1 MLLYSYAP
9 ISGEKA
15 PLSHHLDRYLTSAAP
30 KNHAQRH
37 AALTLM
43 SALAARAN
51 MSADAPVKTDA
62 LGRPFFDAPDAP
74 FFGLSHSGGLAA
86 AAIGDTQVG
95 IDVQVHDK
103 RLSVQKLAARWF
115 SEEEQQALADA
126 EYAADTFFELWTKK
140 EALGKYLGVG
150 LAPLVKKDTL
160 ALAREH
166 GVSFE
171 TTAFDFGG
179 ERYTLTVCS
188 KERPTLV
195 FKS

>member
-1 MLLYSYAP
+1 MLLYSYTP

-15 PLSHHLDRYLTSAAP
+15 PLSHELDRYLMSAAP

-37 AALTLM
+37 AALSLM
-43 SALAARAN
+43 SALAEKAN

-62 LGRPFFDAPDAP
+62 LGRPFFDAQDAP
-74 FFGLSHSGGLAA
+74 FFSLSHSGGLAA

-115 SEEEQQALADA
+115 SEEEQQSLADA

-150 LAPLVKKDTL
+150 LAPLLKKDTL

-166 GVSFE
+166 GVTFE
-171 TTAFDFGG
+171 SVAWNFGDG
-179 ERYTLTVCS
+179 RYTLTVCS
-188 KERPTLV
+188 KEHPTLILE
-195 FKS
+195 